1 MKKKKKD
8 KKSQEVE
15 ANVSSE
21 DVKEEPL
28 KKKGKGSK
36 KSKGSKKEKV
46 KSNKKASPS
55 LENNEI
61 EEEIGKNIDSMLDI
75 EGEKTQVGPLKKGMR
90 KIKDILAPSGFD
102 RTDEDS
108 IGIGGRCVR
117 SFVVNGYPSTVQV
130 GWLDSLYNSEE
141 DMDVSFHI
149 MPTDE
154 RSALDEINLEITKQ
168 EAQLQHE
175 YKSGNIKNLSRLEN
189 KISQLYAQRTKLE
202 QNQERMY
209 HSCIVSNLHAKNK
222 EELDKATYR
231 LKHTLGARKVDI
243 MSLYLRQDEGYQ
255 SALPYGVNHLE
266 DKQRSINTG
275 GIVASFPFY
284 NSEISHKNGIFLGLN
299 MVTGTPMFLD
309 MYDRSLLNNGNM
321 SVFGASGSGKT
332 FLVSLMTARSVIKGI
347 NTAIVDPEGEY
358 INFAKEL
365 GGRHV
370 SVAPNS
376 NTRINPLDIYE
387 EFDEKKNKKVVN
399 VKGKISD
406 VLNLIAIMNGGL
418 DSEQRSV
425 VSLVLRDLYTLD
437 WGITEDAD
445 SLFTQEERYN
455 PVTKEFIHAGE
466 RKQMPTFSD
475 FYEKLSVYV
484 DSNPQ
489 PNLKSLANALRIYTR
504 GNVYDLWDCQ
514 TSEDLKNLGEYPI
527 IVFDVS
533 ALEDQI
539 LRTIGMY
546 SSLTWI
552 WESWVKKEHVRKKR
566 IIVDEAWMMV
576 DPNMAGSEYTAGF
589 LNVAARRCRKR
600 QAGLLVAS
608 QSFHEFVSNPKGLA
622 VLMNSSVN
630 MFLRTESIAI
640 DAVQQTF
647 KLSDGERNFLMSAQ
661 KGQVL
666 IRMNGEA
673 CVGYV
678 VPFDYEKKLIEN
690 PFANKKVK
698 EEYHEDDE

>member
-1 MKKKKKD
+1 MKKKKKV
-8 KKSQEVE
+8 KKSQNVE
-15 ANVSSE
+15 TNISSE
-21 DVKEEPL
+21 DVEGEPL
-28 KKKGKGSK
+28 NKKGKGE
-36 KSKGSKKEKV
+36 KKEKV
-46 KSNKKASPS
+46 KSKKKASPS
-55 LENNEI
+55 LKDNEKD
-61 EEEIGKNIDSMLDI
+61 EGKSVDAILDI
-75 EGEKTQVGPLKKGMR
+75 EEKTEDIGPFKKGMR
-90 KIKDILAPSGFD
+90 KLKDVLAPSGFD
-102 RTDEDS
+102 RTDEDC
-108 IGIGGRCVR
+108 IGVGGKYVR
-117 SFVVNGYPSTVQV
+117 SFVINGYPDAVQV

-175 YKSGNIKNLSRLEN
+175 YKSGSIKNLSRLEN
-189 KISQLYAQRTKLE
+189 KIQQLYAQRAKLE
-202 QNQERMY
+202 QNQEKMY
-209 HSCIVSNLHAKNK
+209 HSCVVSNLHAKSK
-222 EELDKATYR
+222 DELDKATYR

-255 SALPYGVNHLE
+255 SALPYGVNYLE
-266 DKQRSINTG
+266 DRQRSINTG

-284 NSEISHKNGIFLGLN
+284 NSEVSHKNGIFLGLN

-321 SVFGASGSGKT
+321 TVFGASGSGKT

-358 INFAKEL
+358 INFAKTL

-370 SVAPNS
+370 SIAPNAT
-376 NTRINPLDIYE
+376 TRINPMDIYE
-387 EFDEKKNKKVVN
+387 EFDEKKNKKIVN
-399 VKGKISD
+399 IKGKISD
-406 VLNLIAIMNGGL
+406 VLNLIAMMNGGL
-418 DSEQRSV
+418 DPEQRSV
-425 VSLVLRDLYTLD
+425 VSLVLRDLYAID
-437 WGITEDAD
+437 WGITEDVD
-445 SLFTQEERYN
+445 SLFTKEESYN
-455 PVTKEFIHAGE
+455 PTTKEFIHAGE

-475 FYEKLSVYV
+475 FYAKLNSYV
-484 DSNPQ
+484 NENPQ
-489 PNLKSLANALRIYTR
+489 QNLRSLVNSLKMFTK

-514 TSEDLKNLGEYPI
+514 TSEDLKNLGDYPI

-533 ALEDQI
+533 ALEDQM
-539 LRTIGMY
+539 LRTIGMQ
-546 SSLTWI
+546 SCLTWI

-566 IIVDEAWMMV
+566 IIIDEAWMMV
-576 DPNMAGSEYTAGF
+576 DPNMAGSEYTAAF

-600 QAGLLVAS
+600 KAGLLVAS
-608 QSFHEFVSNPKGLA
+608 QSFHEFVSNPQGLA

-678 VPFDYEKKLIEN
+678 VPFEYEKKLIEN

-698 EEYHEDDE
+698 EEYDEDDE